1 MHRLGSNNEAL
12 HDGERYLEW
21 QHSKNGSAFGSI
33 PLAKVLS
40 TVLAF
45 HDERDTCLLTELRK
59 PFASSG
65 SLDNRVR
72 KWTIA
77 AGLCIEAK
85 DEQGNPKYVGK
96 GKREDVQKLSTRS
109 QHGIRKGVASLMA
122 ERGATEY
129 ELMASFG

>member
-1 MHRLGSNNEAL
+1 MATFE
-12 HDGERYLEW
+12 
-21 QHSKNGSAFGSI
+21 KVSAFVSI

-77 AGLCIEAK
+77 AGLCIDAK
-85 DEQGNPKYVGK
+85 DEEGDSEICG
-96 GKREDVQKLSTRS
+96 
-109 QHGIRKGVASLMA
+109 
-122 ERGATEY
+122 
-129 ELMASFG
+129 

>member
-21 QHSKNGSAFGSI
+21 QPSKKGSAFVSI
-33 PLAKVLS
+33 PLGQML
-40 TVLAF
+40 TTELAF
-45 HDERDTCLLTELRK
+45 HDERDTYLLTELGK

-72 KWTIA
+72 KWTIP
-77 AGLCIEAK
+77 AGLCIDAK
-85 DEQGNPKYVGK
+85 DEEGNPKYVGK
-96 GKREDVQKLSTRS
+96 GKREVIKKLAARS

-122 ERGATEY
+122 ERGATE
-129 ELMASFG
+129 